1 MLLKSAEVTHS
12 VERTLAELVR
22 RAYSEDP
29 DIGAV
34 ARALVHDQ
42 RETFLRLSDVDATER
57 FVREMDE
64 VGEDGDTPPVLR
76 AIASTWAIVGRR
88 RLGEIRDAEH
98 VRVVEEDRPGLP
110 SGVPQKPP
118 LPREL
123 TQELAR
129 LARAGSR
136 SRSREQLVELLRGFE
151 LRCGWKKWD
160 PEPGRKLIAQLQA
173 DLGPRPSPGQ
183 SPAQPQGAPR
193 DLRPARDHAERPPAP
208 TSAPSCPRFQREMET
223 LERKG
228 RGQSSSK
235 MLDTTLRDFEKRCA
249 WNRWDPEPGRK
260 VIARL
265 QADLALSASSQPRE
279 ERPPSAPPPTLVRPS
294 NSPPGSEGVRLRDTE
309 SPRTSAS
316 PAPPRRPPAQPAPPR
331 AAPHSSGR
339 SGAKAPPKAR
349 AAPTRLESTPSVE
362 LDLAAKDRAA
372 LELVGRWPPP
382 PSNPLRG
389 PYDDWPETWT
399 ATGIDLASFRG
410 ALGVSQKV
418 LAGEFGVDVAAV
430 RAAEERPRQ
439 RLRPALQL
447 ALHNAHQERQA
458 RRFAAAG
465 LISGGPPLEPTPG
478 THEPGAPEVS
488 APASPPAL
496 NPTPVEERAAGV
508 HQQEHVTAPP
518 PAATVSA
525 PPLPTSPGPR
535 GHELYA
541 VRLRLGL
548 TQRAFAERLG
558 VAPSTV
564 AKAEVAAA
572 APLNDT
578 LRAALTR
585 VELAGRPD

>member
-1 MLLKSAEVTHS
+1 M
-12 VERTLAELVR
+12 
-22 RAYSEDP
+22 
-29 DIGAV
+29 
-34 ARALVHDQ
+34 
-42 RETFLRLSDVDATER
+42 
-57 FVREMDE
+57 
-64 VGEDGDTPPVLR
+64 
-76 AIASTWAIVGRR
+76 
-88 RLGEIRDAEH
+88 
-98 VRVVEEDRPGLP
+98 
-110 SGVPQKPP
+110 
-118 LPREL
+118 
-123 TQELAR
+123 
-129 LARAGSR
+129 
-136 SRSREQLVELLRGFE
+136 
-151 LRCGWKKWD
+151 
-160 PEPGRKLIAQLQA
+160 
-173 DLGPRPSPGQ
+173 
-183 SPAQPQGAPR
+183 
-193 DLRPARDHAERPPAP
+193 
-208 TSAPSCPRFQREMET
+208 
-223 LERKG
+223 
-228 RGQSSSK
+228 
-235 MLDTTLRDFEKRCA
+235 
-249 WNRWDPEPGRK
+249 
-260 VIARL
+260 
-265 QADLALSASSQPRE
+265 
-279 ERPPSAPPPTLVRPS
+279 
-294 NSPPGSEGVRLRDTE
+294 
-309 SPRTSAS
+309 
-316 PAPPRRPPAQPAPPR
+316 
-331 AAPHSSGR
+331 
-339 SGAKAPPKAR
+339 
-349 AAPTRLESTPSVE
+349 E